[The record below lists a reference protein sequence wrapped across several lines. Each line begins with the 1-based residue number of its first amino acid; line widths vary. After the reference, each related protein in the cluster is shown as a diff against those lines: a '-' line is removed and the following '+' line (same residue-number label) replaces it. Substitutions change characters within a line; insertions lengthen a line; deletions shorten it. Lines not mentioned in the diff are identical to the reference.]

1 MTAAA
6 PHKNP
11 ISKKTMLHRKERG
24 STLRALGSPVEA
36 LHNPND
42 TRIIGAGKDGGPDRE
57 TSEKI
62 ERYFGAG
69 AACDEPH
76 MIAMHIVDGLDC
88 GVEDLQS
95 VAENRAF
102 FEGPLTAASIAN
114 LFQPKKEMFSI
125 GTQEGAVD
133 SAQINVE
140 NSQLDCSVLITHVYF
155 HLVPP
160 KESMLVE
167 GAAWGGTGVLTTSP
181 QTTVPVV
188 PDVWTAAD
196 ATAGATGTLGLLSG
210 QTLTKAYLD
219 VGGWAMDGYYNY
231 CEAYEWLWKIGNNII
246 LEVPLTDIAT
256 VVPSPQPSTSGRD
269 RRPFAQ
275 YVADVNQYY
284 AANGTTAL
292 FLPRTFTRDGNA
304 VLTGGTGAAQ
314 SVFSP
319 YGYFEEDVTY
329 GGPGVQKLGCN
340 PEMYE
345 LPVAQLFPRSNKLGM
360 YLNLI
365 DENAQNRSIR
375 DFSIDNN
382 VQGGAIP
389 GVLLPAANIAATTV
403 SGGIGGT
410 PTAPIAVELSL
421 ASPSLQAPLTT
432 PLGTAMFKIGDFYL
446 IAGLCGH
453 RVSQTFY
460 SKAIQNLSVV
470 CDAVSTATKGKRGLA
485 CPSAQ

>member
-1 MTAAA
+1 MPAVTA
-6 PHKNP
+6 K
-11 ISKKTMLHRKERG
+11 SRKKTLHFRSEQGNR
-24 STLRALGSPVEA
+24 RPPIALGSPPEA
-36 LHNPND
+36 LDNPND
-42 TRIIGAGKDGGPDRE
+42 TRILGAGKDGGVDAL
-57 TSEKI
+57 TAEKI

-102 FEGPLTAASIAN
+102 FEGPLTAASVAN
-114 LFQPKKEMFSI
+114 LFTPQIEMFSI
-125 GTQEGAVD
+125 GTAQGAVD

-140 NSQLDCSVLITHVYF
+140 ASQLDCSVLITHVYF

-167 GAAWGGTGVLTTSP
+167 GGSWSGTGVLTTSP
-181 QTTVPVV
+181 QTVIPVV
-188 PDVWTAAD
+188 ADTWTAAD
-196 ATAGATGTLGLLSG
+196 ATVTTGTLGLITG
-210 QTLTKAYLD
+210 QTLGKAYLD
-219 VGGWAMDGYYNY
+219 VGGWAMDGYYDF
-231 CEAYEWLWKIGNNII
+231 CESYEWLWKIGNNII

-275 YVADVNQYY
+275 YVADVNAYY
-284 AANGTTAL
+284 RANGSTAL
-292 FLPRTFTRDGNA
+292 FLPRNATRDGSYP
-304 VLTGGTGAAQ
+304 VTGATPALQ
-314 SVFSP
+314 SLFSP

-360 YLNLI
+360 RFNLI
-365 DENAQNRSIR
+365 DENAQNRAIR
-375 DFSIDNN
+375 QWSIDNAAT
-382 VQGGAIP
+382 GGAVP
-389 GVLLPAANIAATTV
+389 GVIYPDTSIIGTTAVGSGANPV
-403 SGGIGGT
+403 F
-410 PTAPIAVELSL
+410 PELSS
-421 ASPSLQAPLTT
+421 ASPGVENPLQTT
-432 PLGTAMFKIGDFYL
+432 LSGTVLFKIGDFYL
-446 IAGLCGH
+446 IAGLVGH

-460 SKAIQNLSVV
+460 AKAVANLSAV
-470 CDAVSTATKGKRGLA
+470 CDAVSTATKGKRGVA
-485 CPSAQ
+485 CPMMT